1 MSQTVRNMD
10 LDIIKRESLKT
21 HFGLLDY
28 IYKVNYIN

>member
-1 MSQTVRNMD
+1 MSQTVRNTD
-10 LDIIKRESLKT
+10 LDISKKENLKT